1 MEQEVT
7 TQEIKPVK
15 KENKVISFVFEAA
28 KIIILALVIVLPIRY
43 YLFQPFVV
51 KGDSMIPNFQTG
63 NYLIVDEISY
73 RFKAPERGDVVVLKY
88 PLQTTERFI
97 KRIIGLPGETIQVQ
111 DGKVVVTENN
121 GSVVELIEKSYLPNL
136 KATNGNIKIT
146 LKDNEY
152 FVLGDN
158 RNESYDSRSWGV
170 LPKDD
175 IVGKAF
181 LRLFPINEIGKI
193 NTPNYK

>member
-175 IVGKAF
+175 IVGRAF

-193 NTPNYK
+193 NTPSYK